1 MPDPI
6 ANWARRIGR
15 RLTLRDLHI
24 FLAVVQWGSM
34 AKAAAHL
41 SISQPAISKSIADLE
56 RAVGARLLDR
66 SPRGIEPTAF
76 GRALARR
83 GLAVFDELRQGISE
97 IEFLADPTAGEVRIG
112 CPESIAAGL
121 LPAVAEEFSRRFPR
135 MVLRVAQAQTVTL
148 EFRELRERHVDLMIG
163 RIARP
168 FAEEGLAAE
177 VLFDE
182 PLHLVAGVQSRWA
195 RRRKL
200 SLAELA
206 HAAWI
211 LTPPNEVLSAPVAA
225 VFQEHGLETPRDDR
239 FFLVPPAPPFA
250 DAHGLRVAHP
260 RLGAAPLQRASAR
273 AEGAAGRCRLR
284 IAAGGDRHAQ
294 ESIADAGSEAV
305 YRLRA
310 GNGRN
315 DREGAGISPH
325 QCARRPQV
333 GLRAAAQS
341 GRRLVCLTS
350 FKQKCE
356 L

>member
-6 ANWARRIGR
+6 ANWERRIGR

-76 GRALARR
+76 GRALTRR
-83 GLAVFDELRQGISE
+83 GLAVFDELRQGINE

-121 LPAVAEEFSRRFPR
+121 LPAVAEEFSRRYPR

-168 FAEEGLAAE
+168 FAEEGLTAE

-182 PLHLVAGVQSRWA
+182 PLHVVAGLQSRWA

-225 VFQEHGLETPRDDR
+225 VFQGQGLETPRATIVSFSFHLRLHLLTRTD
-239 FFLVPPAPPFA
+239 FVSLIPASMLRLFNARQPVLKALPVDATFA
-250 DAHGLRVAHP
+250 SLPVAIVTRKNQLLTP
-260 RLGAAPLQRASAR
+260 EARLF
-273 AEGAAGRCRLR
+273 
-284 IAAGGDRHAQ
+284 ID
-294 ESIADAGSEAV
+294 
-305 YRLRA
+305 
-310 GNGRN
+310 
-315 DREGAGISPH
+315 
-325 QCARRPQV
+325 CAREMAGMIVKAPEFRRANTGRGRKQV
-333 GLRAAAQS
+333 A
-341 GRRLVCLTS
+341 
-350 FKQKCE
+350 
-356 L
+356 